1 DDYYDID
8 IVQLSAFNYQLTS
21 TGYREI
27 AGQETASSSFTAQL
41 RLNPCIV
48 YWQAK
53 KENISISV
61 TIGGDAYF
69 GDAVINYGNI
79 YGDAYSAKTITNALF
94 GQIQGQVEQN
104 QTQAPINPPGI
115 VPADFSSVYYI
126 GSDVYSVGQLVPGDY
141 YTALTLSPNGSNPAG
156 VYYCNGNIT
165 FLNTVNINGTLV
177 VKDDLSIKGSGNVT
191 IQAVKN
197 FPALIVGGKL
207 HLDAANVKLAATG
220 YTQVGD
226 HIDMHNRLNSSI
238 TVNGALYVL
247 DDGIKNTLTAYLTV
261 TGMPQKAALAIW
273 SSGGNLTRWS
283 PAAGAFYKTIA
294 RNP

>member
-1 DDYYDID
+1 MVI
-8 IVQLSAFNYQLTS
+8 T
-21 TGYREI
+21 
-27 AGQETASSSFTAQL
+27 
-41 RLNPCIV
+41 
-48 YWQAK
+48 
-53 KENISISV
+53 
-61 TIGGDAYF
+61 GDAYF
-69 GDAVINYGNI
+69 GSSNTNYGDI
-79 YGDAYSAKTITNALF
+79 YGDVYCAGTLTNGLY
-94 GQIQGQVEQN
+94 GDIQGQLYQN
-104 QTQAPINPPGI
+104 VSSAPINPPGI
-115 VPADFSSVYYI
+115 LPADFSLVYYI

-165 FLNTVNINGTLV
+165 FLNTVNINGTLI
-177 VKDDLSIKGSGNVT
+177 VKDDLSIKGNGDVI

-197 FPALIVGGKL
+197 FPALIIGGKL
-207 HLDAANVKLAATG
+207 HIDAATVKLTTTG

-238 TVNGALYVL
+238 TVNGALYIL

-261 TGMPQKAALAIW
+261 TGMPQKTGLAMW